1 MFEAELTLRFAM
13 GDPLND
19 REALLAMIADERLRP
34 SRLISH
40 RFALEQGA
48 DAYALFDRREATK
61 VVLTNDVR

>member
-40 RFALEQGA
+40 RFALEQGP